1 MPNDPNDDNERGLLL
16 HFRNWLSLAGLIVVG
31 GSFFAFLLLIGFDL
45 VTGGSNPYVGILSYI
60 VAPLFFGFGSLL
72 TFVGWLWHWR
82 KRRGQGVTLRFDL
95 SKLKDRRIFGA
106 FIGAAMVF
114 MFATSMGS
122 YQTYTYTSSNQF
134 CGVLCHSVMEPEF
147 VAYDD
152 DIHSHLN
159 CVDCHVGEG
168 AKGAFKA
175 KWHGIYKVYSLA
187 FNKYPTPLR
196 ADPHYLPSTQES
208 CNKCHED
215 GPDFKDVAKTYHHYL
230 SDDENTPFSVTL
242 RLKLGPE
249 KNALGETNGIH
260 WHAKEENKIEFTT
273 AQENPDVI
281 PWIKVSKEDGSVTE
295 YTFTPDEDAEDLPDL
310 NLVSDVQTM
319 DCIDCHSRPAHGFK
333 KPNDL
338 VDRALHHGHLSMELP
353 ELKYVVARA
362 LDPTYESREEAKTSI
377 TKTLREE
384 LKGPAPAIEQAIA
397 IVHDFYAKNIFP
409 EMKADW
415 RAYPDHIGHKDT
427 LGCFRCHDDKHT
439 TFDGSKTLSAKN
451 CHTCHDVI
459 SQGDPENMTFA
470 TSQETEFDHPDGS
483 YLGFTCAECHTGGLQ
498 LE

>member
-1 MPNDPNDDNERGLLL
+1 MPREPNDEKEHGLLL

-72 TFVGWLWHWR
+72 AFVGWLWSWR
-82 KRRGQGVTLRFDL
+82 KRRDRGVTLTFDL
-95 SKLKDRRIFGA
+95 SRLKDRRIFGA

-134 CGVLCHSVMEPEF
+134 CGVLCHSVMEPQYD
-147 VAYDD
+147 AYPDD
-152 DIHSHLN
+152 VHAMLN

-175 KWHGIYKVYSLA
+175 KWHGIYKLYSLV
-187 FNKYPTPLR
+187 FDKYPKPLR
-196 ADPHYLPSTQES
+196 ADPHYLPTTQES

-249 KNALGETNGIH
+249 RSGNYETNGIH
-260 WHAKEENKIEFTT
+260 WHAKDDNQIEFTT
-273 AQENPDVI
+273 ALENPDVI
-281 PWIKVSKEDGSVTE
+281 PWIKVTKSDGSVTE
-295 YTFTPDEDAEDLPDL
+295 YTFTPDEDAENVPDL
-310 NLVSDVQTM
+310 NHVSDPKTM

-338 VDRALHHGHLSMELP
+338 VERALHRGQLSNRIP
-353 ELKYVVARA
+353 EIKYIVARA
-362 LDPTYESREEAKTSI
+362 LDPDYETSEEAHASI
-377 TKTLREE
+377 TKMLRDE
-384 LKGPAPAIEQAIA
+384 LEGPAPAVEQAIDT
-397 IVHDFYAKNIFP
+397 VNDFYANNVFP
-409 EMKADW
+409 HMNADW
-415 RAYPDHIGHKDT
+415 RAYPDYIGHKDT
-427 LGCFRCHDDKHT
+427 LGCFRCHDDKHS

-459 SQGDPENMTFA
+459 SQGEPGNMTFA
-470 TSQETEFDHPDGS
+470 NSPETEFDHPDGS